1 MVILWNRWICFVF
14 SGLLFAVLT
23 GCGPLIVKSNPSTFS
38 VPADAAAQ
46 LVKQQQSVAL
56 NNAYKTETQVG
67 IYSGTRDWQGD
78 LQQYTETAITLLGR
92 EMTKKGTDLS
102 PQSAKTITLRVRD
115 VHANPGWVIRSDLVL
130 EAQYGDGTNSTIAS
144 ENTSPSDAWR
154 AVDGAIMRAVSQLLR
169 DDKFLAYVNRQ

>member
-1 MVILWNRWICFVF
+1 MVFLGNRWICFAF
-14 SGLLFAVLT
+14 SGLLLAALT
-23 GCGPLIVKSNPSTFS
+23 GCGPLIIKSNPSTFS

-46 LVKQQQSVAL
+46 LVKQQSVAL
-56 NNAYKTETQVG
+56 NNAYKAETQVR
-67 IYSGTRDWQGD
+67 IFTGTRDWQGD
-78 LQQYTETAITLLGR
+78 LQQYTDTAITLLGR

-115 VHANPGWVIRSDLVL
+115 VQASPGWVIRSVLVL
-130 EAQYGDGTNSTIAS
+130 EAQYGDGTISTIAS

-169 DDKFLAYVNRQ
+169 DDKFLAYVNRK